1 MSFGSSPAKIAP
13 PPPVAPPPTIDV
25 AAAKAR
31 EEADSFRRRRGNEAN
46 IKTAGVDPTVTTAAA
61 RLLGS

>member
-1 MSFGSSPAKIAP
+1 MSFGSSPAKILP

-25 AAAKAR
+25 ATAKAR
-31 EEADSFRRRRGNEAN
+31 EEADSFRRRRGTQAN
-46 IKTAGVDPTVTTAAA
+46 IKTASTDATVTTAAA